1 MSGLEGGA
9 PITTIAELREFTAK
23 MAFLVT
29 GELPTVGAVHEAVV
43 LRKQHGTTLTADI
56 IVPEGRAPFPVL
68 VYLHGGGW
76 VLGKPEDYRRLA
88 CRFAQA
94 GFLVVN
100 VDYRLAPE
108 APFPAAYD
116 DCVFAVR
123 WAGEQARRF
132 GGDPTCLVIGGD
144 SAGANLAAAVA
155 TTLADDQNAPRIHAA
170 LLAYGVFDIKTMP
183 RGETHESG
191 LLVDAIATAYLGAD
205 PGPLWRDP
213 RVSPLFAAAK
223 LPPSFVVVGAADS
236 LEAQSAE
243 LARALASAGIP
254 HEHVVVEGMPHG
266 FIQMEA
272 FPPALPTINRM
283 AAFALAQL
291 DR

>member
-1 MSGLEGGA
+1 MGGLEGA
-9 PITTIAELREFTAK
+9 ARITTIEELREFTAK

-29 GELPTVGAVHEAVV
+29 GELPKVGALHEAVV
-43 LRKQHGTTLTADI
+43 LKRQRNGATLTADI
-56 IVPEGRAPFPVL
+56 IVPQGTPPFPLL
-68 VYLHGGGW
+68 VYFHGGGW

-88 CRFAQA
+88 CRFAQE
-94 GFLVVN
+94 GFLVIN

-108 APFPAAYD
+108 APFPAGYE

-123 WAGEQARRF
+123 WAGEEARRF
-132 GGDPTCLVIGGD
+132 GGDPERMVIGGD

-155 TTLADDQNAPRIHAA
+155 ATLADDHDAPRIHAA

-191 LLVDAIATAYLGAD
+191 LLVDAIATAYLGVD

-213 RVSPLFAAAK
+213 RVSPLFAAKK
-223 LPPSFVVVGAADS
+223 LPPCFVVVGSADS
-236 LEAQSAE
+236 LVAQSAE
-243 LARALASAGIP
+243 LAAELKSAGIA

-272 FPPALPTINRM
+272 FPPALPTVTRM
-283 AAFALAQL
+283 AKFALARL
-291 DR
+291 G